1 MAINKNGKIK
11 TNRIFERD
19 LGYKVIITGKRV
31 KEIEQEKLKD
41 REN

>member
-11 TNRIFERD
+11 TIFERE
-19 LGYKVIITGKRV
+19 LGYKEITTGKRV